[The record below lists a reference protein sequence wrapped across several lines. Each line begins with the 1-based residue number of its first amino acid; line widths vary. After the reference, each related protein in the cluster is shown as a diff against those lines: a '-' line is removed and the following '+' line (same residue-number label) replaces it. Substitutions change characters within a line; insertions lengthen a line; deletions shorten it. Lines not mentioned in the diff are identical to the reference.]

1 MENNM
6 KNTDIEVIKKV
17 VIFTTN
23 QGINISEL
31 SLKFNDDRKL
41 LAHSIN
47 MCVNLM
53 VYIEQSEERKEEVTV
68 ETIIKDISGINR
80 EFIRDVMDRYKQDGR
95 KAISK
100 ILAEHR
106 SNGIEM
112 NSDVSDVVD
121 LMLQEVFPNMDN
133 DKSMGQEAANIIE
146 MCLKYN
152 LRTEL
157 GELFDGLKKI
167 DTKTTFLFAVD
178 DNGNISTA
186 GNANMVT
193 LIRLFTSQ
201 TTSILARIENESDK
215 NAMMLEL
222 MAKLYTAFVTIGGC
236 EHNLSRLSEYLQ
248 KDISDY
254 IAMSTDESDTN
265 D

>member
-1 MENNM
+1 
-6 KNTDIEVIKKV
+6 
-17 VIFTTN
+17 
-23 QGINISEL
+23 
-31 SLKFNDDRKL
+31 
-41 LAHSIN
+41 
-47 MCVNLM
+47 
-53 VYIEQSEERKEEVTV
+53 
-68 ETIIKDISGINR
+68 
-80 EFIRDVMDRYKQDGR
+80 
-95 KAISK
+95 
-100 ILAEHR
+100 
-106 SNGIEM
+106 
-112 NSDVSDVVD
+112 
-121 LMLQEVFPNMDN
+121 MLQEVFPNRDN

-178 DNGNISTA
+178 DDGNISTA

-201 TTSILARIENESDK
+201 TTSILARVENESDK

-222 MAKLYTAFVTIGGC
+222 MAKLYTSFVTVGGC
-236 EHNLSRLSEYLQ
+236 EHNLQRLSEYLQ
-248 KDISDY
+248 QGINDY
-254 IAMSTDESDTN
+254 ISVSTDELNTN